1 LIDTLQSAC
10 SSAESSTRA
19 SSRSLRV
26 GTLSS
31 RCERPPAGSGRASP
45 SAAPRSTGRVGPKPP
60 TDEPSVPRSTQNS
73 PFVTPSGRDSPGSSG
88 YVLTRTALTSLRAYA
103 DLTKPRLL
111 PLVLFTGLPVFG
123 MAARGW
129 PSIGFAAL
137 TLLGIALA
145 AASANTL
152 NAWIERDIDA
162 RMERTRE
169 RPLPSGRIAP
179 RAALRFGLALGVAST
194 GLLALCAG
202 RAAAGLGVA
211 SILFYVFVY
220 TIWLKPR
227 SAWNAVIG
235 GAAGAAAPLIA
246 DAAVN
251 GRVGAPGLLLF
262 SIVFFWQPPH
272 VWAIALYRKSDYQ
285 AAGIPMLPSVIGD
298 EATRWRMLWY
308 TLGLIPVTL
317 APVALGLLGP
327 VYLAVAL
334 GMNAWFVGSAVRL
347 LRRRTPDAA
356 RDVFRVSLAYLF
368 SLFLAM
374 NVDLVARL

>member
-1 LIDTLQSAC
+1 MKIRGVTLRGGKRSAGQ
-10 SSAESSTRA
+10 A
-19 SSRSLRV
+19 RS
-26 GTLSS
+26 
-31 RCERPPAGSGRASP
+31 AGSSDLRGQDLAR
-45 SAAPRSTGRVGPKPP
+45 T
-60 TDEPSVPRSTQNS
+60 
-73 PFVTPSGRDSPGSSG
+73 
-88 YVLTRTALTSLRAYA
+88 VLTSSALTSVRNYA

-123 MAARGW
+123 MAAGGW
-129 PSIGFAAL
+129 PARGFAAL

-152 NAWIERDIDA
+152 NAWLERDVDA
-162 RMERTRE
+162 RMERTRQ
-169 RPLPSGRIAP
+169 RPLPAGRISA
-179 RAALRFGLALGVAST
+179 RAALRFGLGLGAAST
-194 GLLALCAG
+194 LLLVLVAG
-202 RAAAGLGVA
+202 RAAASLGVA

-251 GRVGAPGLLLF
+251 GRVGAAGLLLF
-262 SIVFFWQPPH
+262 AIVFFWQPPH
-272 VWAIALYRKSDYQ
+272 VWAIALYRKRDYE

-308 TLGLIPVTL
+308 TLGLVPVTL
-317 APVALGLLGP
+317 APVALGLLGN

-334 GMNAWFVGSAVRL
+334 GMNAWFVAAALRL
-347 LRRRTPDAA
+347 LRERTPDAA
-356 RDVFRVSLAYLF
+356 RGMFRVSLAYLF

-374 NVDLVARL
+374 NLDLVARA